1 MQDSDNCKLE
11 LTLAKQNKVPIV
23 PVKMQGNS
31 WAATEWLGAVTAGLL
46 YTPMH
51 DDTTAQQNIQG
62 LIDQVRAA
70 APTIALTAGTAS
82 ARIVDAKP
90 ATVSGIESEEMLSL
104 RSEIDGLRKDLA
116 KAVAHDA
123 TTSSSGGAVEGKS
136 LAPIPAEVPPLSVSL
151 RPTPDMLQ
159 LKQMLIGG
167 DGTESGNGKMAVTSQ
182 KSSGK
187 VGALGMGGIGKTVT
201 ASWLARDVDIRTHF
215 EVIVW
220 VTLGQTP
227 VLERMKALIHLQ
239 LTGDELA
246 ADTSPEQAKERI
258 TVAMRGVCVLLILDD
273 CWEEDHEKALNYV
286 DTTTASKVLITTR
299 IRGLGGASQ
308 LELGLPSEDE
318 SVKMLLSSAGLAHLD
333 PVPPEAAEV
342 VQIAGRLPLAVDLA
356 GSMLRDFG
364 VSGKDWTGIPDLLR
378 QEMRA
383 GGNDSENAD
392 ETTVEYRV
400 LAASLSSIPMRDRDA
415 CKKCFRVFA
424 LVAEDTFVPISAFR
438 ILLSAVT
445 DQQELVPDL
454 QLRRWLQVLINRSV
468 VLGSWER
475 PSLHDIGKPP
485 VLPALFDCGGAL
497 TKRTCVVVQSA
508 NTL

>member
-51 DDTTAQQNIQG
+51 DDATAQQNIQG

-70 APTIALTAGTAS
+70 APTIALKPGTAS
-82 ARIVDAKP
+82 ARAADPKP
-90 ATVSGIESEEMLSL
+90 APVSGIESEEMLGL

-116 KAVAHDA
+116 KAVAHHA
-123 TTSSSGGAVEGKS
+123 PTSSSGGAVEGKS

-151 RPTPDMLQ
+151 RPTPDMLR
-159 LKQMLIGG
+159 LKQMLIGH
-167 DGTESGNGKMAVTSQ
+167 DGTASSNGKMAVTSQ
-182 KSSGK
+182 KSK

-273 CWEEDHEKALNYV
+273 CWEEEHEKALNYV

-333 PVPPEAAEV
+333 PVPPEASEV

-364 VSGKDWTGIPDLLR
+364 VSGKDWTGIPDILR

-383 GGNDSENAD
+383 GGSDSENAD

-400 LAASLSSIPMRDRDA
+400 LAASLSSIPIRDRDA
-415 CKKCFRVFA
+415 CNKCFRVFA

-445 DQQELVPDL
+445 AQQELVPDL
-454 QLRRWLQVLINRSV
+454 QVRRWLQVLINRSV

-475 PSLHDIGKPP
+475 PSLHDIGKCT
-485 VLPALFDCGGAL
+485 VCLYG
-497 TKRTCVVVQSA
+497 SA
-508 NTL
+508 RNLCF